1 MIRTASMLISTLNR
15 NEADVYIVKW
25 VDTINIFTRIELHNY
40 RTLIDVSG
48 ELSLAGRWDSGT
60 ITYVLFW
67 CARRYTQIYTEF

>member
-48 ELSLAGRWDSGT
+48 ELSLAGR
-60 ITYVLFW
+60 
-67 CARRYTQIYTEF
+67 